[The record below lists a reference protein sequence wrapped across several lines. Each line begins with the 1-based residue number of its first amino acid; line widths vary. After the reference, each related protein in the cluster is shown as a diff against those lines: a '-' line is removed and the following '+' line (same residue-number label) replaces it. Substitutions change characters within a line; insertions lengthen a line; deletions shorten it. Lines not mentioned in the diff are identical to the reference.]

1 MARIIAR
8 QKSRAATL
16 RTTRERFIGIDRR
29 KGRERKELSFYAKQ
43 GCTVKVVESVGSGYL
58 SSHLY
63 SLTSMSTFGDADV
76 FFVPKSYAANPND
89 LLYCAGLIP
98 PNDSLILSSLYQWM

>member
-76 FFVPKSYAANPND
+76 FSSQNPM
-89 LLYCAGLIP
+89 LRTLMIFYIVQGSFLPMIA
-98 PNDSLILSSLYQWM
+98 